1 LGAGLM
7 DAFII
12 LNWKEEFMPL
22 TIPFVEVGVYHA
34 VLTFSP

>member
-1 LGAGLM
+1 M
-7 DAFII
+7 DAVIN

-22 TIPFVEVGVYHA
+22 KNPFVDVGVYHV